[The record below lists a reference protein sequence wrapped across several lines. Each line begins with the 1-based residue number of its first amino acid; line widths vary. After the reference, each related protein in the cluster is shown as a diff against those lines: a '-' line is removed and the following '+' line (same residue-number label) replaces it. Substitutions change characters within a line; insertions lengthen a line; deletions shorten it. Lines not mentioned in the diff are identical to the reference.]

1 MQLLKKLCAAL
12 VGILMLQG
20 AACAVESEYNRGVQ
34 AYRAK
39 DYAGARQHWHN
50 AVKEGEPSA
59 MNNLGFLLF
68 NALGGPRDQARAV
81 SLWTAA
87 AKAGHDESQ
96 WHLADALER
105 GKGTIRDLTEAYAWY
120 RCAVAS
126 MQALGQE
133 KEADGEERTI
143 MADAKDALIRVLSGL
158 PQDQV
163 AGAEARA
170 REYVR
175 QFSAGAA
182 KKGFLTPS
190 GRPGDAAA
198 R

>member
-1 MQLLKKLCAAL
+1 MMQFSKKLCGAL
-12 VGILMLQG
+12 LGILLLQG

-34 AYRAK
+34 AYRIK
-39 DYAGARQHWHN
+39 NYASARQHWHK

-81 SLWTAA
+81 ALWTAA

-96 WHLADALER
+96 WHLADALEK
-105 GKGTIRDLTEAYAWY
+105 GKGAAPDLTEAYAWY

-126 MQALGQE
+126 MQAVA
-133 KEADGEERTI
+133 KERGADEEERAVT
-143 MADAKDALIRVLSGL
+143 ADAKNAMIRVLGRL
-158 PQDQV
+158 PQDKV

-182 KKGFLTPS
+182 KKVPASALP
-190 GRPGDAAA
+190 
-198 R
+198 